1 MAIGRPQMEEQI
13 EGFENGGGAGD
24 TDPFGGGIDFGGINK
39 DLTSLYETDFEKY
52 QSRLEPYTFQQK
64 PLSIFDVATE
74 LGAAILA
81 TPKTGNVFEGIGTG
95 FANISKRIR
104 ANQAENDKARQQVA
118 MTAANLAMQSE
129 QKAQDYLQKYS
140 LELLKQ
146 MNDPGDLIKIEFDEF
161 IPQVDA
167 SGNPMLDEKGEVILV
182 PSGNRKIGS
191 FRNNAAN
198 RAVIDDLLDNRNGV
212 EVESAL
218 VNVGGEDVGAKEYV
232 KANIAREK
240 IIMEEAR
247 GAAGVRDQ
255 VSYARS
261 IARRLGPEGYGPQEA
276 FTLPIRKILVGV
288 GLGGMVDDQKVGDQ
302 ILMNQLGIGFA
313 MAIVGQT
320 KGAISNREMEMFL
333 AASPVLTSSYD
344 GFMKQLEYLDR
355 IAERSEKFAIDYA
368 NKAAELEDSGIS
380 ERKIKR
386 KLDLFE
392 AEWRGKNPLFQE
404 DEFNELAALSRG
416 DKEALEAGGYEVD
429 ENFRV
434 QDSIQQYGA
443 IQGAKSL
450 EGGVAP
456 VATAKPT
463 SLDEDAV
470 DLARRIAQSD
480 MPREEKVEKL
490 RSMMAGGLKIP
501 PDIIQNLQLDQTTE

>member
-1 MAIGRPQMEEQI
+1 
-13 EGFENGGGAGD
+13 
-24 TDPFGGGIDFGGINK
+24 
-39 DLTSLYETDFEKY
+39 
-52 QSRLEPYTFQQK
+52 
-64 PLSIFDVATE
+64 
-74 LGAAILA
+74 
-81 TPKTGNVFEGIGTG
+81 
-95 FANISKRIR
+95 
-104 ANQAENDKARQQVA
+104 
-118 MTAANLAMQSE
+118 
-129 QKAQDYLQKYS
+129 
-140 LELLKQ
+140 
-146 MNDPGDLIKIEFDEF
+146 
-161 IPQVDA
+161 
-167 SGNPMLDEKGEVILV
+167 
-182 PSGNRKIGS
+182 
-191 FRNNAAN
+191 
-198 RAVIDDLLDNRNGV
+198 
-212 EVESAL
+212 
-218 VNVGGEDVGAKEYV
+218 
-232 KANIAREK
+232 
-240 IIMEEAR
+240 MEEAR

-333 AASPVLTSSYD
+333 AASPVLTSSYN
-344 GFMKQLEYLDR
+344 GFMKQLDYLDR

-386 KLDLFE
+386 KLDLCE

-456 VATAKPT
+456 VATSKST
-463 SLDEDAV
+463 SIEEDSI

-480 MPREEKVEKL
+480 TPREEKIRRL

>member
-1 MAIGRPQMEEQI
+1 
-13 EGFENGGGAGD
+13 
-24 TDPFGGGIDFGGINK
+24 
-39 DLTSLYETDFEKY
+39 
-52 QSRLEPYTFQQK
+52 
-64 PLSIFDVATE
+64 
-74 LGAAILA
+74 
-81 TPKTGNVFEGIGTG
+81 
-95 FANISKRIR
+95 
-104 ANQAENDKARQQVA
+104 

-182 PSGNRKIGS
+182 PSGKRKIGS

-198 RAVIDDLLDNRNGV
+198 RSVIDDLLDNRNGV

-218 VNVGGEDVGAKEYV
+218 VNVGGEDVGAKEYI

-333 AASPVLTSSYD
+333 AASPVLTSSYN
-344 GFMKQLEYLDR
+344 GFMKQLDYLDR

-386 KLDLFE
+386 ILDLFE
-392 AEWRGKNPLFQE
+392 AEWRGKNPLFHE
-404 DEFNELAALSRG
+404 DEFNDLAALSRG
-416 DKEALEAGGYEVD
+416 DNEALEAGGY
-429 ENFRV
+429 
-434 QDSIQQYGA
+434 
-443 IQGAKSL
+443 
-450 EGGVAP
+450 
-456 VATAKPT
+456 
-463 SLDEDAV
+463 
-470 DLARRIAQSD
+470 
-480 MPREEKVEKL
+480 
-490 RSMMAGGLKIP
+490 
-501 PDIIQNLQLDQTTE
+501 